1 MSLNVSSID
10 AKHPC
15 GVNGDG
21 SFMLANPK
29 GVTVDN
35 LTAGNFVECPIA
47 AGLSPNGFTIARLY
61 ANAVLFMEKANAC
74 DIGNFK
80 CTGLL
85 YSERDGYKGGV
96 VQIYTNLTFAGLNP
110 KGKCSIDIC
119 YQDRGNDLVP
129 AISTCA
135 ELDKQYQGPSKD
147 FFICTTLF
155 NKASTLNVNLISFS
169 LVVLV
174 ASMFIQ

>member
-1 MSLNVSSID
+1 MVNVSTID

-15 GVNGDG
+15 GVEGDG
-21 SFMLANPK
+21 TYWTTNPK
-29 GVTVDN
+29 GVIVDN

-47 AGLSPNGFTIARLY
+47 AGLSPNGNNFARLY
-61 ANAVLFMEKANAC
+61 ANAVLFMEKADGC
-74 DIGNFK
+74 DVGNFK

-85 YSERDGYKGGV
+85 YTEPDGYKGGV
-96 VQIYTNLTFAGLNP
+96 VQMYTNLTFAGLNP
-110 KGKCSIDIC
+110 NGKCSIDIC
-119 YQDRGNDLVP
+119 YQSRTNNLVP

-155 NKASTLNVNLISFS
+155 NKASALNVNLISFS

-174 ASMFIQ
+174 ASMFLHV